1 MLKFVSQS
9 PFWVFPLNVSR
20 SMAHYQSQSQ
30 NPTQHSQSVIGMA
43 QQRFKGVIR
52 QGLAM
57 NNGKVIII
65 EKLFFRM
72 S

>member
-1 MLKFVSQS
+1 
-9 PFWVFPLNVSR
+9 
-20 SMAHYQSQSQ
+20 MAHYQSQSQ